1 MFMYRMMISTPPLVK
16 LRYLLSRFLSSVMFT
31 LRIGVLSLM
40 AIIAMLWAVRNRIL
54 YILVR
59 LDCNGNIQRV
69 IDADR
74 PLVRRGFRISSD
86 FQRQP
91 LARHSARSGRSTHVV
106 PVGFRYRR
114 KVPATMDAS
123 GL

>member
-1 MFMYRMMISTPPLVK
+1 
-16 LRYLLSRFLSSVMFT
+16 
-31 LRIGVLSLM
+31 M

-74 PLVRRGFRISSD
+74 PLVRPGFRISSD
-86 FQRQP
+86 FQRDYARASPGITIEKAVREFLEDEEARQ
-91 LARHSARSGRSTHVV
+91 LAQNHDLSKQDVV
-106 PVGFRYRR
+106 
-114 KVPATMDAS
+114 
-123 GL
+123 